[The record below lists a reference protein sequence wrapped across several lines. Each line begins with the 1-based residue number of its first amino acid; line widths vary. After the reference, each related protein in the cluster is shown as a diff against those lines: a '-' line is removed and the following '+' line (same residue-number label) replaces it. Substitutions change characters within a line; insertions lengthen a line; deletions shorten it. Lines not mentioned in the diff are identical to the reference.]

1 MQILEG
7 NLFSK
12 RTCYDEEVTLGR
24 TEGSIDPRKINS
36 CLLVRSLFTLV
47 LSSYKNEH
55 TSLKLSSQQ
64 L

>member
-47 LSSYKNEH
+47 LSSYKN
-55 TSLKLSSQQ
+55 
-64 L
+64 